1 VNVRFKCVLTF
12 TLSVCVVVLIQ
23 GGVAEAS
30 ADACTF
36 PAGLHEHISRRY
48 PGTTLVSLA
57 DLSEDDREFFQADHG
72 NRCPGLVKVD
82 FYGDGKPTWALVL
95 TAGERSKSKSELVV
109 ARQVGERW
117 EVRSLDTAGAQVPV
131 VWRQDPGK
139 YRDVYGDK
147 EIRSTRPVIVL
158 CGYESW
164 AILYFWTGKRVEKI
178 WIAD

>member
-1 VNVRFKCVLTF
+1 MRFKCVLTF
-12 TLSVCVVVLIQ
+12 TVSVCVVVLVH
-23 GGVAEAS
+23 GGVSEAS
-30 ADACTF
+30 NDGCTF
-36 PAGLHEHISRRY
+36 PAGLREQISRKY
-48 PGTTLVSLA
+48 PGATLVSLA
-57 DLSEDDREFFQADHG
+57 DLSEDDRKFFQGDHG